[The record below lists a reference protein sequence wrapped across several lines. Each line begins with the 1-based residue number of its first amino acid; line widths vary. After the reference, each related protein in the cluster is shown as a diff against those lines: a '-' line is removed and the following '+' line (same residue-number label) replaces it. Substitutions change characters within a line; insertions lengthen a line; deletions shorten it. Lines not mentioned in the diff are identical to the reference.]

1 MDDADPLLTA
11 IDTFIRVKV
20 YNERSLEKLAK
31 IEIFYHRDERI
42 QDLVARTHRPDGTIV
57 ELGRKDIFDRDVI
70 KTGDYR
76 QKVKAFAPPG
86 LEVGAI
92 VEYRYTRIIYDGVG
106 GMPFPFQSDHPTRL
120 VRFRLRPYQHPT
132 ISARLAA
139 FAYPHPL
146 PKPDA
151 DGYYKLEL
159 RDVPA
164 RVIEPLSPPALQ
176 SEPTLL
182 LYYSDY
188 RGDDPVKYWNKR
200 ANELFSESESATK
213 PTRAVRAALEG
224 LFAPQDAPEEK
235 LRKIH
240 DFCRSRIK
248 QRALESSGFTDE
260 QRAKFRE
267 TSSPDATLKAGHGN
281 SRDITTLFV
290 ALARAAGFDA
300 RYAWCNDCSSI
311 PFDPRMA
318 SRFALS
324 DLVAAVKLGETWQYY
339 DPARVY
345 LPAGML
351 SWENNGTAVLVAD
364 KTAGKIAVTPIAGA
378 EASRRVR
385 TATLSL
391 QPDGTLEGNVRIE
404 YTGQWEAEQKNH
416 YDGKSPKALAESVA
430 ETIRDD
436 QPLAEVTEV
445 KVINATNPLEPLQVS
460 FHLRIPEYAERTG
473 SRLFLQPAIFHKG
486 GKPVFEAATRKNA
499 IQMRFRYASDDRITI
514 TLPQDFQ
521 FEAPSAPAGINLP
534 QIASYQ
540 VELGLRKEER
550 QLQYHRVFSS
560 NLVSVPVKHYP
571 TFKTFFDAI
580 HSRDNHVLTLKRS
593 ATTAAVEPAGAP
605 DVAAR

>member
-1 MDDADPLLTA
+1 MLSLHACRDAARRLPRLLSMQLPASRISNHQTTPPPAPSLRRRICSARPTRSPKRRHRCQTRLAWFLLAVLVALPATSFGAPKWPPLDPAERTDRTPRVDPEAGAEILLREIEMDDADPLLTA

-42 QDLVARTHRPDGTIV
+42 QDLVARTHCPDGTIV

-324 DLVAAVKLGETWQYY
+324 DLVASVKLGETWQYY

-416 YDGKSPKALAESVA
+416 YDGKSPKALP
-430 ETIRDD
+430 R
-436 QPLAEVTEV
+436 
-445 KVINATNPLEPLQVS
+445 
-460 FHLRIPEYAERTG
+460 
-473 SRLFLQPAIFHKG
+473 
-486 GKPVFEAATRKNA
+486 
-499 IQMRFRYASDDRITI
+499 ASPR
-514 TLPQDFQ
+514 
-521 FEAPSAPAGINLP
+521 
-534 QIASYQ
+534 
-540 VELGLRKEER
+540 
-550 QLQYHRVFSS
+550 
-560 NLVSVPVKHYP
+560 
-571 TFKTFFDAI
+571 
-580 HSRDNHVLTLKRS
+580 RS
-593 ATTAAVEPAGAP
+593 ATINRWPK
-605 DVAAR
+605 